1 MSEQTYSNWL
11 GADFFTHSYRI
22 SGRVNVRQQKLADQL
37 NDHNT
42 SFLLIDDAYVS
53 NSQQP
58 ADIAASHTSAILYK
72 RNIIAAVVPR
82 QEDGL
87 PREHTYGSYFGVY
100 LRKVFVTVPFFEIEG
115 YLRLSGKLDL
125 RTVLT
130 SGTDDF
136 IVILDGQ
143 MKSSVRPDVTFTGG
157 AVLVKKEHV
166 GAFWMQE
173 EEE

>member
-1 MSEQTYSNWL
+1 MSEQTHSNWL
-11 GADFFTHSYRI
+11 VADFFTHSYRI
-22 SGRVNVRQQKLADQL
+22 SGRVNVRYQKLADQL

-42 SFLLIDDAYVS
+42 SFLLIDDTYVS

-58 ADIAASHTSAILYK
+58 ADIAASHASAILYK

-100 LRKVFVTVPFFEIEG
+100 LRKVFLTVPFFEIEG
-115 YLRLSGKLDL
+115 HLRLSSKLDL

-130 SGTDDF
+130 TGTDDF
-136 IVILDGQ
+136 IVILDSQ
-143 MKSSVRPDVTFTGG
+143 MRSSVRPDVTFTGG

-173 EEE
+173 KEE